1 LAKLSILQQLIAQ
14 REDIDAAIRAIERV
28 TGGAV
33 ESGVHRRAA
42 KAWRMAKAARN
53 GTAKA
58 AEAEAPARRGPYKPR
73 QAHKRQG
80 LTAGREIEAMPVPPE
95 LAEAIGN
102 LDFREAVA
110 LAVRSAGVAIPTP
123 ELVLLLQNAGV
134 KFPEA
139 SKSVPAAR
147 YVGII
152 AGNLARQKRL
162 KKTPNGWTKG
172 TRV

>member
-1 LAKLSILQQLIAQ
+1 MAKLSILQQLIAQ

-53 GTAKA
+53 GGH
-58 AEAEAPARRGPYKPR
+58 AEASAPATR
-73 QAHKRQG
+73 QTHQRQG
-80 LTAGREIEAMPVPPE
+80 RSTGREIEALPVPPE
-95 LAEAIGN
+95 LREAIGN

-110 LAVRSAGVAIPTP
+110 LAVRSTGVAIPTP

-134 KFPEA
+134 RFPDA
-139 SKSVPAAR
+139 SKRVPLAR
-147 YVGII
+147 YVGQV
-152 AGNLARQKRL
+152 AGTLARVKRL
-162 KKTPNGWTKG
+162 KKTANGWMRG